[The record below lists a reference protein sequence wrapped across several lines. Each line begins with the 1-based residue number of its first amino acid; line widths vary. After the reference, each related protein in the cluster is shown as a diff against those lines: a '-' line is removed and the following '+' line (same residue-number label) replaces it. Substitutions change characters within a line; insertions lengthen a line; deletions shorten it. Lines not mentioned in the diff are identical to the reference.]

1 MINHFSNSWG
11 GQNLIIL
18 LKYFQASS
26 NNSLSFCEKIIISF
40 VHWTILDERKYLARK
55 TRFNSSQV
63 FEEWTFIEYSQ
74 NLPSYFSGK
83 GKSLTL
89 MTSLETS
96 SIFMRSQHS
105 RKMDR
110 WWFISSICKPEN
122 WHWYDIKDN
131 KSGSISKLLAY
142 IVEHTILEY
151 GYVALGEA

>member
-1 MINHFSNSWG
+1 
-11 GQNLIIL
+11 
-18 LKYFQASS
+18 
-26 NNSLSFCEKIIISF
+26 
-40 VHWTILDERKYLARK
+40 
-55 TRFNSSQV
+55 
-63 FEEWTFIEYSQ
+63 
-74 NLPSYFSGK
+74 
-83 GKSLTL
+83 

-110 WWFISSICKPEN
+110 WWVISSICKPEN